1 MQKRN
6 IHSGYCLAA
15 MLLLVLSLWSAP
27 AMAQQERT
35 PSSGALRIEGVMKT
49 GMPVM
54 AVFDLGSYEIPRGTY
69 TSINIRMKSGPEGKK
84 PTVLPGYPESTL
96 TFHQPGTYVMRFIL
110 SRVSKSSC
118 GGAEAVPLVRETR
131 TLEIE

>member
-6 IHSGYCLAA
+6 VHSGYCLAA
-15 MLLLVLSLWSAP
+15 MLLLLLLSVSPAAAQGSSA
-27 AMAQQERT
+27 A
-35 PSSGALRIEGVMKT
+35 SGGSLYIEGAMKA
-49 GMPVM
+49 GLPVT
-54 AVFDLGSYEIPRGTY
+54 AIFDLGGDEIPRGTY
-69 TSINIRMKSGPEGKK
+69 TSINIRVKSGPEGEK

-96 TFHQPGTYVMRFIL
+96 TFHQPGTYVLDFIL